1 MRSKRVIQVFR
12 VLVVLLGVGLG
23 IALANFGA
31 DVYAEAHEGAKLPL
45 FWQVISYGGLAVLGG
60 ALFLALNKQIAKHWI
75 TWAGAVERRFDKM
88 GMNQITSS
96 VVGLIIGLI
105 VAALICRMFSF
116 LGGGMFT
123 TVLAAILYL
132 VLGSLGFT
140 VGRKR
145 GNDFAAM
152 LARFYG
158 SREHGKSRRHASEAT
173 VPSDKGVSRKLLD
186 TSAIIDGRIFEI
198 QKTGFVEGKLTVP
211 QFVVDELR
219 HVADSSDAGKRE
231 RGRRGLDL
239 LQAVKDSTTMDETDY
254 ADVADVDVKLLRLAK
269 QTGAQ
274 VITCDYNL
282 SKAAAVNEVRVLN
295 VNELANAMRY
305 TVVQGQTLTVKITRE
320 GREAG
325 QGLAYMPDGT
335 MLVIE
340 NGKNW
345 IGTEKTVVVT
355 SVLQTSAGRMIF
367 AKMAE
372 EEA

>member
-1 MRSKRVIQVFR
+1 MRSKRLIQIFR
-12 VLVVLLGVGLG
+12 FLVVLLGVGLG

-31 DVYAEAHEGAKLPL
+31 DVYAEANDGAKLPMI
-45 FWQVISYGGLAVLGG
+45 WQVIGYGGLAILGG

-75 TWAGAVERRFDKM
+75 TWSGAVERRFDKM

-96 VVGLIIGLI
+96 VVGLILGLV
-105 VAALICRMFSF
+105 VAALLCRMFSF
-116 LGGGMFT
+116 LQGSMFT

-140 VGRKR
+140 IGHKR
-145 GNDFAAM
+145 SNDFSAM

-158 SREHGKSRRHASEAT
+158 TREHGKSRKNAVTS
-173 VPSDKGVSRKLLD
+173 GVSRKLLD
-186 TSAIIDGRIFEI
+186 TSAIIDGRVFEI
-198 QKTGFVEGKLTVP
+198 KKTGFVEGTLTVP

-239 LQAVKDSTTMDETDY
+239 LQAMRESMKNDLATDETDY
-254 ADVADVDVKLLRLAK
+254 ADVTDVDVKLLRLAK

-340 NGKNW
+340 GGRGF
-345 IGTEKTVVVT
+345 IGTEKNVVVT

-367 AKMAE
+367 AKLAE
-372 EEA
+372 EEEQ